1 MYVHLFWC
9 CIRVY
14 VYNTDS
20 AMNNA
25 DSDNDSSSSS
35 DSDTDRDSDRDSEDD
50 SDYDEYGYYTGGGG
64 GGWGTYG
71 RCYNCGTFTTCTYIL
86 LWLF

>member
-1 MYVHLFWC
+1 MD
-9 CIRVY
+9 

-20 AMNNA
+20 AMDNA
-25 DSDNDSSSSS
+25 DTDNDSSFSS
-35 DSDTDRDSDRDSEDD
+35 DSETDRNSDRDSEDD
-50 SDYDEYGYYTGGGG
+50 SEYDVYGYYTGGG

-86 LWLF
+86 L